1 MPDPILQID
10 DLHVAYRERGRTVR
24 AADGVSLTLE
34 RGSTLALVGESGC
47 GKTTLGLSILNLL
60 PTGGSIDSG
69 HILLDGR
76 DILTMRADDLR
87 RIRGRQ
93 ISMIFQDP
101 IAGLN
106 PVLSIGAQVEEIVR
120 THRDLPK
127 RESRALTIQALQRQG
142 LPNAERLMDQFPFEL
157 SGGMC
162 QRVMIAIATVLQ
174 PRVIIA
180 DEPTSA
186 LDVTVQAGIL
196 QQLNQLKQELGASIL
211 LITHDLGVVAQMA
224 DEVAVMYA
232 GRIVEQCPVQEIYAR
247 PAHPY
252 MAALLAARPRLD
264 ADRRPLQPIR
274 GAPPDMSELTGEC
287 AFLPRCTKAVNEC
300 RTEPWPRLREISPRH
315 VAACYN
321 PVFHPEREFAS

>member
-1 MPDPILQID
+1 MSDPILQIE
-10 DLHVAYRERGRTVR
+10 DLHVAYHERGRAVR
-24 AADGVSLTLE
+24 AADGVSLTIE

-47 GKTTLGLSILNLL
+47 GKTTVALAILNLL
-60 PTGGSIDSG
+60 PFPGSIDSG
-69 HILLDGR
+69 RILLDGR
-76 DILTMRADDLR
+76 DILSMQPDDLR
-87 RIRGRQ
+87 RVRGEQ

-106 PVLSIGAQVEEIVR
+106 PVLSIGSQVEEIIR

-127 RESRALTIQALQRQG
+127 RESRALTIDALRRQG
-142 LPNAERLMDQFPFEL
+142 LPHPERLMEQFPFEL

-174 PRVIIA
+174 PRVIVA

-186 LDVTVQAGIL
+186 LDVTVQAAIL
-196 QQLNQLKQELGASIL
+196 RELNDLKHDLGAAIL

-232 GRIVEQCPVQEIYAR
+232 GRIVEQSLVQEIYAR

-264 ADRRPLQPIR
+264 GERRPLQPIR
-274 GAPPDMSELTGEC
+274 GAPPDLGELSGEC
-287 AFLPRCTKAVNEC
+287 AFLPRCTKAVSQC
-300 RTEPWPRLREISPRH
+300 RTEPWPVLREITPSH
-315 VAACYN
+315 TAACYN
-321 PVFHPEREFAS
+321 PVFHAELV